1 MKTLGFALALA
12 SFAGCGDDTVGVH
25 VCVDG
30 DSSHFDAVDIELTF
44 AADLGGPVCTPA
56 VAHVGPG
63 ALPYCVL
70 VTEGAR
76 YTHSVVVRA
85 TGYQGADVA
94 ARRQYTIPF
103 QRGKLVEQT
112 VNLDPSCGICAPETE
127 CAGRD
132 ECSPVSW
139 PNVFDGG
146 GAVMDPVECVTGRTE

>member
-1 MKTLGFALALA
+1 MRALVLA
-12 SFAGCGDDTVGVH
+12 VVAFAGCGNDEVGVH

-30 DSSHFDAVDIELTF
+30 PASQLDAVDIELTF

-70 VTEGAR
+70 VTQGSR
-76 YTHSVVVRA
+76 YSHAVVVRA
-85 TGYQGADVA
+85 TGYSGADA
-94 ARRQYTIPF
+94 IARRQYTVPF
-103 QRGKLVEQT
+103 QRGKLVEQE
-112 VNLDPSCGICAPETE
+112 VNLDPSCGVCAIDME

-139 PNVFDGG
+139 PGVFDGG
-146 GAVMDPVECVTGRTE
+146 GATMDPVECVEGRTE